1 MPSTT
6 LLPSIAFRVE
16 SRALGAGQ
24 AMERTSPKERGLTAP
39 KETSL
44 VNRHSSLVR
53 GRLKQSLPLRR
64 GNRLGPFLTPVINHQ
79 PSAGR
84 DGR

>member
-24 AMERTSPKERGLTAP
+24 AMERTSPKERGTRKVQEMLNA
-39 KETSL
+39 E
-44 VNRHSSLVR
+44 R
-53 GRLKQSLPLRR
+53 
-64 GNRLGPFLTPVINHQ
+64 
-79 PSAGR
+79 
-84 DGR
+84 